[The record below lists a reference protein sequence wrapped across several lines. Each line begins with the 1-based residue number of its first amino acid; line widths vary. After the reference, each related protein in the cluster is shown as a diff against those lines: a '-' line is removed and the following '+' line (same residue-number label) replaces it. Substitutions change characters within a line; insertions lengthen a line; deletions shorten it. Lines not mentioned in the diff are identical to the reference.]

1 MGSVPVWGYRPGAH
15 LEATVEDGEDDAVE
29 EEDPIEDVA
38 QLRLCQCLCGRGG
51 GEGGSGA
58 QGGSVGQWCPQ
69 WDCGGAD
76 VPNPTASW
84 SPCVAPRA
92 EPRRAAAA
100 LWVTPRGRGRH
111 RPPPPPHPP
120 TSIPTSP
127 PHIPSSPRGPHPYP
141 LPTPGAA
148 ERRPTAARR
157 SWCHGAVEEEAELR
171 LRAFPSPTPPPPNP
185 HFPSGQLSPLSPRRP
200 QRHRAAISSEDGCAN
215 SAGWG
220 AKTPQ

>member
-29 EEDPIEDVA
+29 EEDPIKDVA

-111 RPPPPPHPP
+111 RPPP
-120 TSIPTSP
+120 
-127 PHIPSSPRGPHPYP
+127 
-141 LPTPGAA
+141 LPTP
-148 ERRPTAARR
+148 
-157 SWCHGAVEEEAELR
+157 SL
-171 LRAFPSPTPPPPNP
+171 PSPHPLPISPPPPGVP
-185 HFPSGQLSPLSPRRP
+185 IPTRCRHLEQQSGGPQPPGAHGVTEPWRRR
-200 QRHRAAISSEDGCAN
+200 QS
-215 SAGWG
+215 
-220 AKTPQ
+220 